1 MLALPEAGCGFLMAF
16 NPALSASILA
26 VEAVLVMAGVLVMLW
41 LSLEVLD
48 MPGALAFK
56 LWFS

>member
-1 MLALPEAGCGFLMAF
+1 MAF

-48 MPGALAFK
+48 MPGILAFK